1 MVKRKQYLDKLI
13 KLKDKQVIKVVT
25 GVRRCG
31 KSTLLLQFQEYLR
44 EQGVDGEQIIFLN
57 LEKLENEPLLEYHAL
72 YDYITERLAPGRMT
86 YIFLDEIQNVPGF
99 EKAVDSLFAMEWT
112 DIYITGSNAR
122 MLSGELATLLS
133 GRYVEIQMLPLSFAE
148 YYTLVGGDRRE
159 AWNAYFVSGGFPY
172 TAYIEEEDIR
182 RDYLQGIYHT
192 VLLKDIVERK
202 RIQDVT
208 LLESVVRFL
217 FDNVGNIVSSKKIAD
232 SLTSYGRK
240 TTSATVENYIRALE
254 ESFILYKAGRYD
266 VKGKQ
271 YLKSLEKYYLV
282 DQGLRGLLSG
292 SSGRDIGHVLE
303 NIVYLELLRR
313 GYQVQVGKVGNQE
326 IDFVAGKGS
335 DRIYYQV
342 AASIL
347 DEQTY
352 QREIAPLKM
361 VHDHYPKYIV
371 TMDEVPMGEDGI
383 RQVNVVEFLLGEGSI
398 ES

>member
-1 MVKRKQYLDKLI
+1 M
-13 KLKDKQVIKVVT
+13 T

-31 KSTLLLQFQEYLR
+31 KSTLLQQFQAYLK
-44 EQGVDGEQIIFLN
+44 EQGADEDQIIFLN
-57 LEKLENEPLLEYHAL
+57 FEKLENEPLLEYHTL
-72 YDYITERLAPGRMT
+72 YDYLKERLAPGRMM
-86 YIFLDEIQNVPGF
+86 YIFLDEIQNVPKF
-99 EKAVDSLFAMEWT
+99 QKVVDSLFAMEMT
-112 DIYITGSNAR
+112 DIYITGSNAH

-133 GRYVEIQMLPLSFAE
+133 GRYMEIQILPFSFAE
-148 YYTLVGGDRRE
+148 YYALIGGDRRE
-159 AWNAYFVSGGFPY
+159 AWNTYFVNGGFPY

-208 LLESVVRFL
+208 LLESAVRFL
-217 FDNVGNIVSSKKIAD
+217 FDNVGNVVSAKKIAD

-254 ESFILYKAGRYD
+254 ESFILYRAGRYD
-266 VKGKQ
+266 IKGKQ

-282 DQGLRGLLSG
+282 DQGLRGLLFG
-292 SSGRDIGHVLE
+292 NSGRDIGHILE

-313 GYQVQVGKVGNQE
+313 GYQVSVGKVGSHE
-326 IDFVAGKGS
+326 IDFVAGKGD

-352 QREIAPLKM
+352 EREITPLKM
-361 VHDHYPKYIV
+361 VKNHYPKYIV

-383 RQVNVVEFLLGEGSI
+383 RQINVIDFLLGMGA
-398 ES
+398 

>member
-1 MVKRKQYLDKLI
+1 M
-13 KLKDKQVIKVVT
+13 T

-31 KSTLLLQFQEYLR
+31 KSTLLQQFQAYLK
-44 EQGVDGEQIIFLN
+44 EQGVDENQIIFLN
-57 LEKLENEPLLEYHAL
+57 FEKLENEPLLEYHTL
-72 YDYITERLAPGRMT
+72 YDYLKKRLAPGRMM
-86 YIFLDEIQNVPGF
+86 YIFLDEIQNVPRF
-99 EKAVDSLFAMEWT
+99 QKVVDSLFAMDMT
-112 DIYITGSNAR
+112 DVYITGSNAH

-133 GRYVEIQMLPLSFAE
+133 GRYMEIQILPFSFAE
-148 YYTLVGGDRRE
+148 YYALIGGDRRE
-159 AWNAYFVSGGFPY
+159 AWNTYFVNGGFPY

-202 RIQDVT
+202 RIQDVA

-217 FDNVGNIVSSKKIAD
+217 FDNVGNVVSAKKIAD

-254 ESFILYKAGRYD
+254 ESFILYRAGRYD
-266 VKGKQ
+266 IKGKQ
-271 YLKSLEKYYLV
+271 HLKSLEKYYLV
-282 DQGLRGLLSG
+282 DQGLRGLLFG
-292 SSGRDIGHVLE
+292 NSGRDIGHILE

-313 GYQVQVGKVGNQE
+313 GYQVSVGKVGSHE
-326 IDFVAGKGS
+326 IDFVAGKGD

-352 QREIAPLKM
+352 EREITPLKM
-361 VHDHYPKYIV
+361 VKNHYPKYIV

-383 RQVNVVEFLLGEGSI
+383 RQINVIDFLMGD
-398 ES
+398 